1 MKSQSSC
8 LGLECSG
15 MRHPSLYLPPTPRLS
30 QRCSAVRPLEAANL
44 FPACVHL
51 RNGSNSKAFFCVS
64 ALQGEA
70 EPACCGEKCQAPP
83 ADSWSG
89 RACPFTSSACK
100 MAAVTSDVPQGPD
113 VWICPTPAEPGISV
127 RSLRGLTCGPYF
139 VPFPWLLW
147 SHKRPPHKAGAL
159 VIATLL
165 MKSRHREVE
174 PLASS
179 HTAVRKQC

>member
-51 RNGSNSKAFFCVS
+51 RNGSNSKAFFGVS

-100 MAAVTSDVPQGPD
+100 MAAVTSDVHRGQMYGYAQPPQNQGFQYVVSGVSPVD
-113 VWICPTPAEPGISV
+113 HILSRFPGSC
-127 RSLRGLTCGPYF
+127 GLTRDP
-139 VPFPWLLW
+139 PTKLALL
-147 SHKRPPHKAGAL
+147 
-159 VIATLL
+159 
-165 MKSRHREVE
+165 
-174 PLASS
+174 SS
-179 HTAVRKQC
+179 LPC